1 MPVVTQNTTAMTSVM
16 VLDTLTAWAIRAADE
31 VTITTAFTAAA
42 PSKTK
47 PIVAVSARC
56 QAR

>member
-16 VLDTLTAWAIRAADE
+16 VLDTLTAWAIRAAGE

-42 PSKTK
+42 PPSL
-47 PIVAVSARC
+47 PSFLEAPAP
-56 QAR
+56 Q